1 MFFAVKG
8 MEGLEDA
15 IYANMNLS
23 LIHILEWNAL
33 IPDKCGML
41 IEAKLGLFDLW
52 NGTCVT
58 LCLKNWCMKGEL
70 KHIISLPI
78 IVLWYIWKARN
89 LCCFD
94 DKVLSPYQVS
104 SFCLG
109 CIKSFSQDK
118 TIKIK

>member
-1 MFFAVKG
+1 
-8 MEGLEDA
+8 MECP
-15 IYANMNLS
+15 YTRQV
-23 LIHILEWNAL
+23 WNE
-33 IPDKCGML
+33 
-41 IEAKLGLFDLW
+41 IEAKLRLFDLW
-52 NGTCVT
+52 NGTSVT

-70 KHIISLPI
+70 KHIRSLPI

-89 LCCFD
+89 ICCFD